1 MTAHGAPRF
10 SKRPPVGGHTG
21 GLTGDSLQLTR
32 GQPAL
37 LLEDKTTASGTTSC
51 ASRHGTQSGTNETL
65 KPRPAQR
72 IHLKAC
78 NHGLYTL
85 QGRQGA
91 PAARMPLQ
99 STLASA

>member
-21 GLTGDSLQLTR
+21 GLTSDSLQLTR

-51 ASRHGTQSGTNETL
+51 ASRHGTQSGTNE
-65 KPRPAQR
+65 
-72 IHLKAC
+72 
-78 NHGLYTL
+78 
-85 QGRQGA
+85 
-91 PAARMPLQ
+91 
-99 STLASA
+99 S